1 MIKTIKMKSV
11 ATYSDEGATI
21 DDCTKV
27 NFFYGANGS
36 GKSTIS
42 NYLQSPEE
50 PGYSSCNIVWDAG
63 AHTDI
68 IVYNRRFRE
77 RNFKENI
84 AGVFTLGEATIEDIN
99 ALSVLK
105 SEKDDKG
112 KELVKRIESL
122 NNKKTEI
129 EAHKNRFRD
138 TVWEKYLNKM
148 RAILLKFSVALEV
161 TRTNLRMKL
170 LKDIMNVM
178 IPVKREKI

>member
-11 ATYSDEGATI
+11 ATYSD
-21 DDCTKV
+21 
-27 NFFYGANGS
+27 FFYGANGS

-105 SEKDDKG
+105 SKKDDKG

-122 NNKKTEI
+122 NNKK
-129 EAHKNRFRD
+129 NRD
-138 TVWEKYLNKM
+138 WG
-148 RAILLKFSVALEV
+148 S
-161 TRTNLRMKL
+161 
-170 LKDIMNVM
+170 
-178 IPVKREKI
+178 